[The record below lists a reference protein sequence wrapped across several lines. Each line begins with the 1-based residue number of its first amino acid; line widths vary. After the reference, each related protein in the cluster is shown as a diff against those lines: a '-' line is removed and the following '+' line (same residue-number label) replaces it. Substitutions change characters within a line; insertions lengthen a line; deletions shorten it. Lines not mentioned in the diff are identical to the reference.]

1 MSNSWSSV
9 CRGRTIILASLLFLS
24 LSFSV
29 SLANAEEKIR
39 VACVGDSITKG
50 AGAAKGESYP
60 DQLGKLLGERY
71 EVRNFGA
78 NGATMLKGGDRPYVR
93 RKELGAALA
102 FKPNIVII
110 KLGTNDA
117 KAKNW
122 KHKATFATDLKALI
136 QQFRALPSTP
146 KIFVGKPTTVAK
158 DNFGISGVVIRDE
171 IWPLVDQVAKEEK
184 VGVIDFAAP
193 LADKPALLPDG
204 VHPNAEGYA
213 RLAEAAKTAIV
224 EKATP

>member
-1 MSNSWSSV
+1 MGLSKSAISRV
-9 CRGRTIILASLLFLS
+9 VAVALLLLVGTS
-24 LSFSV
+24 
-29 SLANAEEKIR
+29 AAKAEDKIR

-50 AGAAKGESYP
+50 AGAGKGESYP

-71 EVRNFGA
+71 EVRNFGV
-78 NGATMLKGGDRPYVR
+78 NGATMLKGGDRPYAR
-93 RKELGAALA
+93 RKELGQALA
-102 FKPNIVII
+102 FQPNIVII

-122 KHKATFATDLKALI
+122 KHKAAFAADLKALI
-136 QQFRALPSTP
+136 QQFRALPSAP
-146 KIFVGKPTTVAK
+146 KIFVGKPTIVAK
-158 DNFGISGVVIRDE
+158 DNFGISGAVIRDE
-171 IWPLVDQVAKEEK
+171 IWPLVDQVVKEEK

-213 RLAEAAKTAIV
+213 RLAEAAKAAIL
-224 EKATP
+224 ENATR